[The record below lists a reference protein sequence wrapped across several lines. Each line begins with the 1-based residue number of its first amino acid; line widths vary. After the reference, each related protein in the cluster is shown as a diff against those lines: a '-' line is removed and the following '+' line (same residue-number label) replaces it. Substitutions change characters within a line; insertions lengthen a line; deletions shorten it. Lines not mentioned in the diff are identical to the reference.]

1 MIFEAPRLEP
11 LGESAFLVRIGDD
24 VSLKTNSRA
33 VETAAALRRVLP
45 LRIEVVP
52 AFATVGVIFNP
63 ATDSRVTVEALITE
77 AIRGP
82 RVVAPQPAK
91 RPQIIKIP
99 VRYDGPDI
107 DAVALRLGLGRKDL
121 IKLHT
126 GTVYT
131 VMMLGFAPG
140 FAYLGPLSPKLVL
153 PRRPEP
159 RRHVPPGTVAIAGAH
174 TAVYPLDTPAGWHL
188 IGRTKLVMF
197 DPVRSPTTLLHAGDQ
212 VVFEKE

>member
-1 MIFEAPRLEP
+1 MIFDSPRLEP

-24 VSLKTNSRA
+24 VSLKTNARA
-33 VETAAALRRVLP
+33 VETAAAIRRALP

-63 ATDSRVTVEALITE
+63 ATDSRVTVESLISE
-77 AIRGP
+77 SIRGP
-82 RVVAPQPAK
+82 HVAVRQPPR
-91 RPQIIKIP
+91 RPTIFRIP
-99 VRYDGPDI
+99 VRYDGPDL
-107 DAVALRLGLGRKDL
+107 DAVAARLGLGRKSL

-159 RRHVPPGTVAIAGAH
+159 RRHVPPGSVAIAGAH
-174 TAVYPLDTPAGWHL
+174 TAVYPLDTPGGWHL
-188 IGRTKLVMF
+188 IGRTNFVMF
-197 DPVRSPTTLLHAGDQ
+197 DPNRTPTAYLHAGDQ

>member
-1 MIFEAPRLEP
+1 MIFEASRLEP
-11 LGESAFLVRIGDD
+11 LGESAFLIRVGDD
-24 VSLKTNSRA
+24 VSLKTNALA
-33 VETAAALRRVLP
+33 VETAAALRRALP

-63 ATDSRVTVEALITE
+63 ATDSRVTVESLITE
-77 AIRGP
+77 AIREP
-82 RVVAPQPAK
+82 RMVAQK
-91 RPQIIKIP
+91 LERRPQIIRIP
-99 VRYDGPDI
+99 VVYDGPDI
-107 DAVALRLGLGRKDL
+107 DATASKLGLGRKEL

-159 RRHVPPGTVAIAGAH
+159 RRHVPPGSVAIAGAH

-197 DPVRSPTTLLHAGDQ
+197 DPVRTPTTLLHPGDQ

>member
-1 MIFEAPRLEP
+1 MIFESPRVEP

-24 VSLKTNSRA
+24 VSLKTNARA

-63 ATDSRVTVEALITE
+63 ATDSRVTVESLITGAVRE
-77 AIRGP
+77 PQAAAQKPEVRPRIIR
-82 RVVAPQPAK
+82 
-91 RPQIIKIP
+91 IP
-99 VRYDGPDI
+99 VVYDGPDV
-107 DAVALRLGLGRKDL
+107 DAVAAKLNLGRKEL

-159 RRHVPPGTVAIAGAH
+159 RHHVPPGSVAIAGAH

-188 IGRTKLVMF
+188 IGRTELVMF
-197 DPVRSPTTLLHAGDQ
+197 DPTRTPTALLHAGDQ

>member
-24 VSLKTNSRA
+24 VSLKTNARA
-33 VETAAALRRVLP
+33 VETATALRRALP

-63 ATDSRVTVEALITE
+63 ATDSRVTVESLITE
-77 AIRGP
+77 TIREP
-82 RVVAPQPAK
+82 RTAAQQPTR
-91 RPQIIKIP
+91 RPPIIRIP
-99 VRYDGPDI
+99 VRYDGPDV
-107 DAVALRLGLGRKDL
+107 DAAALRLGLGRKEL

-159 RRHVPPGTVAIAGAH
+159 RRHVPPGSIAIAGAH

-197 DPVRSPTTLLHAGDQ
+197 DPARSPTTILHAGDQ

>member
-1 MIFEAPRLEP
+1 MIFASPRIEP
-11 LGESAFLVRIGDD
+11 LGESAFLVRVGDD
-24 VSLKTNSRA
+24 VTLKTNAFA

-63 ATDSRVTVEALITE
+63 ATDGRVTVESLITE
-77 AIRGP
+77 AIREP
-82 RVVAPQPAK
+82 RVVAPKPTRRPA
-91 RPQIIKIP
+91 IIRIP
-99 VRYDGPDI
+99 VNYDGPDI
-107 DAVALRLGLGRKDL
+107 DAVAAKLGLKRKEL

-159 RRHVPPGTVAIAGAH
+159 RRHVQPGSVAIAGAH
-174 TAVYPLDTPAGWHL
+174 TAVYPLDTPGGWHL

-197 DPVRSPTTLLHAGDQ
+197 SPNRTPTAFLHAGDQ

>member
-1 MIFEAPRLEP
+1 MIFESPRVEP
-11 LGESAFLVRIGDD
+11 LGESAFLVRVGND
-24 VSLKTNSRA
+24 VTLKTNALA

-63 ATDSRVTVEALITE
+63 ATDGRVTVESLITE
-77 AIRGP
+77 AIRDPQTVPPKPP
-82 RVVAPQPAK
+82 RRPA
-91 RPQIIKIP
+91 IIRIP
-99 VRYDGPDI
+99 VNYDGPDI
-107 DAVALRLGLGRKDL
+107 DAVAAKLGLSRKEL
-121 IKLHT
+121 IKHHT

-159 RRHVPPGTVAIAGAH
+159 RRRVVPGSVAIAGAH
-174 TAVYPLDTPAGWHL
+174 TAVYPLETPGGWHL
-188 IGRTKLVMF
+188 IGRTNLVMF
-197 DPVRSPTTLLHAGDQ
+197 DPARTPTAFLHAGDQ

>member
-1 MIFEAPRLEP
+1 MIFASPRIEP
-11 LGESAFLVRIGDD
+11 LGESAFLVRVGDD
-24 VSLKTNSRA
+24 VTLKTNALA

-63 ATDSRVTVEALITE
+63 ATDGRVTVESLITE
-77 AIRGP
+77 AIREP
-82 RVVAPQPAK
+82 RPVAPKPSRRQA
-91 RPQIIKIP
+91 IIRIP
-99 VRYDGPDI
+99 VTYDGPDI
-107 DAVALRLGLGRKDL
+107 DAVASKLGLNRKQL

-159 RRHVPPGTVAIAGAH
+159 RRHVTPGSVALAGAH
-174 TAVYPLDTPAGWHL
+174 TAVYPLDTPGGWHL

-197 DPVRSPTTLLHAGDQ
+197 DPNRKPTAFLHAGDQ

>member
-1 MIFEAPRLEP
+1 MIFESPRVEP
-11 LGESAFLVRIGDD
+11 LGESAFLVRVGDD
-24 VSLKTNSRA
+24 VTLKTNALA

-63 ATDSRVTVEALITE
+63 ATDGRVTVESLITE
-77 AIRGP
+77 AIRDP
-82 RVVAPQPAK
+82 QAVAPKPLRRPA
-91 RPQIIKIP
+91 IIRIP
-99 VRYDGPDI
+99 VTYDGPDI
-107 DAVALRLGLGRKDL
+107 DAVAAKLGVKRKQL

-159 RRHVPPGTVAIAGAH
+159 RRHVQPGSVAIAGAH
-174 TAVYPLDTPAGWHL
+174 TAVYPLDTPGGWHL

-197 DPVRSPTTLLHAGDQ
+197 DPNRTPTAFLHAGDQ

>member
-1 MIFEAPRLEP
+1 MILESPRIES
-11 LGESAFLVRIGDD
+11 LGESAFLVRVGDD
-24 VSLKTNSRA
+24 VSLNTNALA
-33 VETAAALRRVLP
+33 VDTAAALRRVLP

-63 ATDSRVTVEALITE
+63 ATDSRVTVESLITE
-77 AIRGP
+77 AIREPKAAAQKPP
-82 RVVAPQPAK
+82 RRPA
-91 RPQIIKIP
+91 IFKIP
-99 VRYDGPDI
+99 VCYDGPDI
-107 DAVALRLGLGRKDL
+107 DAVAVKLGLGRKEL

-159 RRHVPPGTVAIAGAH
+159 RRHVPRGSVAIAGAH

-197 DPVRSPTTLLHAGDQ
+197 DPTRTPTALLHAGDQ

>member
-1 MIFEAPRLEP
+1 MIFASPRIEP
-11 LGESAFLVRIGDD
+11 LGESAFLVRVGND
-24 VSLKTNSRA
+24 VTLKTNALA

-63 ATDSRVTVEALITE
+63 ATDGRVTVESLITE
-77 AIRGP
+77 AIRN
-82 RVVAPQPAK
+82 PQPLAPK
-91 RPQIIKIP
+91 PARRPAIIRIP
-99 VRYDGPDI
+99 VSYDGPDI
-107 DAVALRLGLGRKDL
+107 DAVGAKLRLKRKEL

-159 RRHVPPGTVAIAGAH
+159 RRHVQPGSVAIAGAH
-174 TAVYPLDTPAGWHL
+174 TAVYPLDTPGGWHL
-188 IGRTKLVMF
+188 IGRTNVVMF
-197 DPVRSPTTLLHAGDQ
+197 DPNRTPTAFLHAGDQ